1 MYMYTQTSFTELKKG
16 RRQVNKKIIQI
27 TKWGYRDG
35 VKSKGDKIGMDYTH
49 GAVYRMNDRIT
60 SQA

>member
-1 MYMYTQTSFTELKKG
+1 MYMYTQTSFTELKKMEETS
-16 RRQVNKKIIQI
+16 KWKILQI

-49 GAVYRMNDRIT
+49 GRNNISYMNCCPW
-60 SQA
+60 

>member
-1 MYMYTQTSFTELKKG
+1 MK
-16 RRQVNKKIIQI
+16 N

-49 GAVYRMNDRIT
+49 GAVR
-60 SQA
+60 